1 MQRLRSTWWTPG
13 VVALMAASLLALV
26 LGPSSGAVSE
36 TTAAHESWLRAHLS
50 PQAIHADEGSVP
62 ASSVENAVD
71 AALDA
76 ARADA
81 APTLEGFT
89 EAFAAAYRQQG
100 APVPLSTLFAIPD
113 VGQATLYALL
123 SQRALQL
130 SRTALL
136 PRLTLS
142 TAPPATTSG
151 RSPAVLHTQPVPAL
165 KAARGVLS
173 TVRPSPRI
181 LPCILR
187 TLFSAR
193 PMAP

>member
-13 VVALMAASLLALV
+13 VVAVMVASLLALV
-26 LGPSSGAVSE
+26 LGPSTRAVSE
-36 TTAAHESWLRAHLS
+36 TTAAHESWLRAHLA
-50 PQAIHADEGSVP
+50 PRPVQASADESG
-62 ASSVENAVD
+62 ASSIQQAVD
-71 AALDA
+71 AAIDA
-76 ARADA
+76 ARAEA

-89 EAFAAAYRQQG
+89 ESFAAAYRQQG

-113 VGQATLYALL
+113 AGPATLYVLL

-136 PRLTLS
+136 PRLTIS

-151 RSPAVLHTQPVPAL
+151 RSPAALHTQPVPAL
-165 KAARGVLS
+165 EAARQVVS
-173 TVRPSPRI
+173 IVRPVPRI
-181 LPCILR
+181 LPCIIR
-187 TLFSAR
+187 TLFTAR